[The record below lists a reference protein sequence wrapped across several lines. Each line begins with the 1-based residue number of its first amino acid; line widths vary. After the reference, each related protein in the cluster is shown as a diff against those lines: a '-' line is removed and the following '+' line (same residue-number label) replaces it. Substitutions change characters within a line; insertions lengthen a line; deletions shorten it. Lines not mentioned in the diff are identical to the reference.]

1 MSWAHFKTMEGLKG
15 FIHYCAQNDYNGNP
29 QRLYVLSDETGK
41 NIACWDEGY
50 MGSDAVPGIWR
61 KDAYQ
66 AQRFN
71 ISVTKYKQLLRT
83 LPSPKWADEV
93 EGYER
98 LAYMA
103 NVDLLDLKC
112 TYA

>member
-1 MSWAHFKTMEGLKG
+1 MSWAHINTMEGLKG
-15 FIHYCAQNDYNGNP
+15 FIHYCAENDYYGNP

-41 NIACWDEGY
+41 NIACWDEGCK
-50 MGSDAVPGIWR
+50 GSDAVPGIWR